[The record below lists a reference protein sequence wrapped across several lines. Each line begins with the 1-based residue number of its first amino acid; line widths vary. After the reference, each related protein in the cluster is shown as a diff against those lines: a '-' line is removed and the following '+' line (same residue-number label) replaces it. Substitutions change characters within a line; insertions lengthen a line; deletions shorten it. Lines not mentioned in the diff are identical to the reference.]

1 MKLSW
6 QHVVVIGFVVIGM
19 VTLAILD
26 RDPTAFIGLAIA
38 ILVGVGLIQQ
48 GEIKN
53 AANGTSSRMLSL
65 MESMTQALAKATPP
79 QPPAGPPATLV
90 DSDPH
95 GH

>member
-1 MKLSW
+1 MKLTW
-6 QHVVVIGFVVIGM
+6 QHVTVIGFMVIGV

-65 MESMTQALAKATPP
+65 METMTQHLANPTPASP
-79 QPPAGPPATLV
+79 VSNARPTVVDPPAPEA
-90 DSDPH
+90 
-95 GH
+95 